1 MTRSTTAARGR
12 AAGAGYVLPAVL
24 FLAALFAV
32 PLARILELSLH
43 PVDGTGNPLPELSLV
58 QYQRVLTEPFFAE
71 ALRYSL
77 LTALLVTALCVL
89 LGYPVAYALARTRPG
104 VLRTVMFVIVVSPLL
119 TSVVV
124 RSYGWVVLLSANG
137 AVNRFLTATGL
148 ADEPVPL
155 LTSNLAIVVSV
166 THVLLPFAV
175 IPLTTALGGIDGNL
189 RRASQVLGAG
199 PVRTFWRV
207 TVPLS
212 LPGVATGAMVVLPL
226 AMGIYITPL
235 LVGGANRPL
244 AGLRVYSQITSVY
257 DYPVAAALSFTLLLL
272 TLLCVTVLGS
282 GFRFW
287 ERRLYG

>member
-1 MTRSTTAARGR
+1 MTRTSPTRGR
-12 AAGAGYVLPAVL
+12 AAGAGYALPAVL

-43 PVDGTGNPLPELSLV
+43 PVDGTGNPLPEFSLV

-71 ALRYSL
+71 SLRSSL
-77 LTALLVTALCVL
+77 LTALLVTVLCLL

-137 AVNRFLTATGL
+137 AVNRFLVATGL
-148 ADEPVPL
+148 ADAPVPL
-155 LTSNLAIVVSV
+155 LTSYLAIVVSV

-189 RRASQVLGAG
+189 RRASQMLGAG
-199 PVRTFWRV
+199 PIRTFWRI

-212 LPGVATGAMVVLPL
+212 LPGVATGALVVLPL